1 MLNYIKSVWDAI
13 VEYQDKRATVVML
26 SRLTDKELSDIGIA
40 RHNIY
45 ESIFGD
51 ETNKVQSQRS
61 WELHQARNAKAI
73 V

>member
-45 ESIFGD
+45 ESVFGD

-61 WELHQARNAKAI
+61 WELHQARNAKA
-73 V
+73 VV

>member
-1 MLNYIKSVWDAI
+1 MLNYIKSIWDAI

-45 ESIFGD
+45 ESVFGD

>member
-1 MLNYIKSVWDAI
+1 MLNYLKSVWDAI

-45 ESIFGD
+45 ESVFGD

-61 WELHQARNAKAI
+61 WELHQTRNAKAI

>member
-45 ESIFGD
+45 ESVFGD